1 MNRAERRWEQFHK
14 GKKRGDTNRKS
25 QHKMRVH
32 AGMKKSLVK

>member
-1 MNRAERRWEQFHK
+1 MNREERRWHQFHDN
-14 GKKRGDTNRKS
+14 KKRGDTNRNS